1 MINSIMV
8 FFMRDSCQEYINN
21 LPEIMFYAKE
31 ICHLPL
37 PKTKFSI
44 VVYTSNIKAWH
55 EVCGETFCMVGY
67 LLFYV

>member
-1 MINSIMV
+1 METHLEHHSYHNQNMINSIMV

-44 VVYTSNIKAWH
+44 VVYTSNIKA
-55 EVCGETFCMVGY
+55 
-67 LLFYV
+67 